1 MPFILDN
8 PSTDGQLSMIEL
20 HHLLEACKKV
30 CSPNYHL
37 DIANSALDSS
47 HFCTLG
53 RKLRYL
59 YCSDFINNV
68 ADWSGGFVYSK

>member
-1 MPFILDN
+1 MAFVLDN

-20 HHLLEACKKV
+20 HHFLEACKKV
-30 CSPNYHL
+30 CLPYCLN
-37 DIANSALDSS
+37 IANSTLDSP

-59 YCSDFINNV
+59 YYSVFINNIV
-68 ADWSGGFVYSK
+68 DWSGGFVYSK